1 MIFLLIV
8 IGSEEGTG
16 RNKGKLGALVCK
28 YYDNTVKVGSGFS
41 DEERLNLWKDRD
53 ELVGKI
59 IIYPLQSSHRTVKRS
74 GLKSL
79 QFPTFGGFRDPAD
92 KAVADDEQEGI

>member
-1 MIFLLIV
+1 M
-8 IGSEEGTG
+8 
-16 RNKGKLGALVCK
+16 
-28 YYDNTVKVGSGFS
+28 
-41 DEERLNLWKDRD
+41 NLWKDRD

-59 IIYPLQSSHRTVKRS
+59 IDIRYKEVTVDKKT

-92 KAVADDEQEGI
+92 KAVADDE